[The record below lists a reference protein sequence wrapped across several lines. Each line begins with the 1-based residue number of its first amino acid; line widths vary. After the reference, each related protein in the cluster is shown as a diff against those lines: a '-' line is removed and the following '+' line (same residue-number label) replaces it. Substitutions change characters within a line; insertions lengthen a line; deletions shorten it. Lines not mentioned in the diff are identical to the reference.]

1 MRILMSIPNLQSGGA
16 ERQFAALAAGLC
28 ALGHEV
34 TAVALGRGG
43 PLAAELGGAR
53 LVELNKSS
61 RWDNLRVLAA
71 LGGLLRRERP
81 HVHYAF
87 LPSCTMPG
95 ALLAPVFPRTR
106 LVLGIRAADANGQGR
121 AGRVLLELEARLS
134 PLADMVIANS
144 EAGRSLC
151 LARGFP
157 PGRLRVVPNGVD
169 TRRFRPDPEAG
180 ARLRDEWGVGEGRRL
195 VGLVARLDPLKDHGT
210 FLEAAA
216 QLATLRPEARF
227 VCVGGGPEEH
237 AQALRGRAEAL
248 GLAERL
254 VWAGERADMP
264 AVYNALD
271 VLCLSSTSEG
281 CPNALL
287 EAMSCGVPCAATNT
301 GDTARILGGTGMVV
315 PVGGA
320 KALAAG
326 LAALLERVE
335 REGRRLG
342 GLCRARAEAEFS
354 LARMLGQTEALLAGL
369 QEASRGGRA

>member
-1 MRILMSIPNLQSGGA
+1 MRILMSIPNLQPGGA
-16 ERQFAALAAGLC
+16 ERQFAALAAGLS
-28 ALGHEV
+28 ALGHQV
-34 TAVALGRGG
+34 TAVALGQGG
-43 PLAAELGGAR
+43 PLAQELGGAR
-53 LVELNKSS
+53 LVELHKRS
-61 RWDNLRVLAA
+61 RWGNFRVLAA

-87 LPSCTMPG
+87 LPSCTVPG
-95 ALLAPVFPRTR
+95 ALLAPAFPRAR
-106 LVLGIRAADANGQGR
+106 LVMGIRAADASGLGR

-180 ARLRDEWGVGEGRRL
+180 ALLRGRWGIGGDERL
-195 VGLVARLDPLKDHGT
+195 VGLVARLDPLKDHAT

-216 QLATLRPEARF
+216 QLAALRPDARF
-227 VCVGGGPEEH
+227 VCVGGGPE
-237 AQALRGRAEAL
+237 AYAKTLRERANAL

-254 VWAGERADMP
+254 IWAGERADMP

-271 VLCLSSTSEG
+271 VLCLSSASEG

-301 GDTARILGGTGMVV
+301 GDAARILGGTGMVV
-315 PVGGA
+315 PAGGA

-326 LAALLERVE
+326 LAALLERIG
-335 REGRRLG
+335 REGQRLG

-354 LARMLGQTEALLAGL
+354 QARMLAQTEALLAGL
-369 QEASRGGRA
+369 QVVPRG